1 MTKQVTLS
9 CAIAWLL
16 IAAAAPLRAAGGHP
30 AAAPQEAFVYRPEDA
45 ARAFEGAAHA
55 TVRFRRDRVITAVVA
70 DTPERSMYGYMFHRE
85 VKEDEGM
92 LFVYPESGSHPFWMK
107 NTLVPL
113 DIVWMDEAFN
123 ILYIEAP
130 AKPCQADPCPSYGT
144 PRLSRYVLELRA
156 GTARQEALKP
166 GDRLSVS
173 LPGDGASPARAGV
186 AQ

>member
-1 MTKQVTLS
+1 MTRQVILS
-9 CAIAWLL
+9 CVIASLG
-16 IAAAAPLRAAGGHP
+16 IPAATPLRAAGGHRDAP
-30 AAAPQEAFVYRPEDA
+30 ADAFVYRPEDA
-45 ARAFEGAAHA
+45 ARAFVGASHA
-55 TVRFRRDRVITAVVA
+55 TVRFPGDRVITAVVA
-70 DTPERSMYGYMFHRE
+70 DTPERGMYGYMFHRE

-156 GTARQEALKP
+156 GTARREGLKP
-166 GDRLSVS
+166 GDRLGVA
-173 LPGDGASPARAGV
+173 LPGDGASPVRDGEAK
-186 AQ
+186 